1 MVKIT
6 SESWVEKDDS
16 MFTGRFQVHSIKKKV
31 SRKKKENNNK
41 IKKFFLTNKT
51 ILSIAISKLV
61 TVWQFLL

>member
-6 SESWVEKDDS
+6 SKSWVEKDDP

-41 IKKFFLTNKT
+41 IKKNFSYK
-51 ILSIAISKLV
+51 
-61 TVWQFLL
+61 